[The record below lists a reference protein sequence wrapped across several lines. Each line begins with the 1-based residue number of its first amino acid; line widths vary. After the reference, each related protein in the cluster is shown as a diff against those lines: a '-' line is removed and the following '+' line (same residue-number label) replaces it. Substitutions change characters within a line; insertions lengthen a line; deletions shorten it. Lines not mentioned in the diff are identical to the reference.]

1 MKNLTNKIRFVPTR
15 IEYLVWAKVEKQVRL
30 CPPSNKIWKLCDI
43 IYQEIQKIIIW
54 ELPK

>member
-30 CPPSNKIWKLCDI
+30 CPPSDEIWTLCN
-43 IYQEIQKIIIW
+43 IIW
-54 ELPK
+54 TDIYRLTNEEFN